1 MPCHHPNKVF
11 LMAKFKKIQLRR
23 QEGHAINMGEQQ
35 NNQISVMYSRLEF
48 PTPATFLTILPTPM
62 LARLF
67 LNCAVLR
74 QLKFPC
80 VSDSKDILNLFQII
94 SCPPCFCSCSCSSCS
109 FYHRDSCFDSCH
121 SSCSLIPCSWIFS
134 YLCCG
139 TSSCLSFS

>member
-48 PTPATFLTILPTPM
+48 PTPSYISNYTAHSNACKAISQF
-62 LARLF
+62 
-67 LNCAVLR
+67 AVLR

-80 VSDSKDILNLFQII
+80 VSDSIDILNLFQII